1 MMRMRPAS
9 GCRVVSLRRAATGL
23 CVAVLVA
30 SVFVPAHPA
39 SAQSSSSGD
48 VVVIANGWS
57 APDAGAAAP
66 LAGRLDGVMLYAS
79 TESLGSATVNALGRL
94 APSRVVLVGG
104 AAALSADVEAE
115 VRRLVPDAT
124 VERLSGADRYDTAA
138 RAASVEPAVP
148 QNRPVILA
156 NGWSPSD
163 VGTAAPLAARLGGS
177 VLYAAKNV
185 LGRPAAAA
193 LEQFAPSQVILVGG
207 TAALSGDIDTELS
220 ELLPDVPTQRF
231 AGTDR
236 IDSAARAAL
245 YGNAPTGRPVV
256 IADGWSTPDVGVAAP
271 LAAAL
276 GGSVLFS
283 SEGAHE
289 SLSHALDQLVP
300 SEVVLVGNSVLTD
313 GLAEDLSR
321 LPLDTPRTHITGADR
336 IEIAAEAALL
346 AHSRVLVSR
355 YDPPSDPV
363 EDRPSLRNIGRTTYD
378 DEGNRVGPL
387 QINGQPFDRSAF
399 AGRDVLLWLWSPF

>member
-1 MMRMRPAS
+1 MGLMSSSGASPRCARPLR
-9 GCRVVSLRRAATGL
+9 RVVAGL
-23 CVAVLVA
+23 CIAVLVA
-30 SVFVPAHPA
+30 AGLAPVDPA
-39 SAQSSSSGD
+39 SAQSGGSG

-57 APDAGAAAP
+57 APDAGVAAP

-79 TESLGSATVNALGRL
+79 TESLGSATVSALGKL
-94 APSRVVLVGG
+94 VPSRVVLVGG
-104 AAALSADVEAE
+104 AAALSAEVEAE
-115 VRRLVPDAT
+115 VKSLLPGAT

-138 RAASVEPAVP
+138 RAASVELAVP

-177 VLYAAKNV
+177 VLYAARDV
-185 LGRPAAAA
+185 LGAPAAEA
-193 LEQFAPSQVILVGG
+193 LEQFAPSQVIIVGG
-207 TAALSGDIDTELS
+207 TGALSGDIDTALA

-236 IDSAARAAL
+236 IDTAARAAL

-276 GGSVLFS
+276 GGSALFS
-283 SEGAHE
+283 YEGAHE

-313 GLAEDLSR
+313 GLAEDLGR
-321 LPLDTPRTHITGADR
+321 LPLDTPQTRITGADR
-336 IEIAAEAALL
+336 IEIASEAALL
-346 AHSRVLVSR
+346 AHSRILLSR
-355 YDPPSDPV
+355 YDIQSDPA
-363 EDRPSLRNIGRTTYD
+363 EDRSKVLRLAATR
-378 DEGNRVGPL
+378 
-387 QINGQPFDRSAF
+387 INGELLDVSEF
-399 AGRDVLLWLWSPF
+399 AGRDVLVWFWSPF

>member
-1 MMRMRPAS
+1 MTAAGARPVP
-9 GCRVVSLRRAATGL
+9 RPWRAAVVGL
-23 CVAVLVA
+23 CIAALVA
-30 SVFVPAHPA
+30 GALSPVRAV
-39 SAQSSSSGD
+39 SAQSSNSAG
-48 VVVIANGWS
+48 VAVIANGWS

-79 TESLGSATVNALGRL
+79 TDSLGSATVSALGTVS
-94 APSRVVLVGG
+94 PSRVILVGG
-104 AAALSADVEAE
+104 AAALSAEVEAE

-177 VLYAAKNV
+177 VLYAAKDV
-185 LGRPAAAA
+185 LGAPAAAA
-193 LEQFAPSQVILVGG
+193 LERFAPSQVIIVGG
-207 TAALSGDIDTELS
+207 TGALSGDIDTALA

-231 AGTDR
+231 AGVDR
-236 IDSAARAAL
+236 IDTAARAAL

-276 GGSVLFS
+276 GGSALFS

-289 SLSHALDQLVP
+289 SLSHALEQLVP

-313 GLAEDLSR
+313 GLTEDLSR
-321 LPLDTPRTHITGADR
+321 LPLDTPRTNISGADR
-336 IEIAAEAALL
+336 IEIAADAALL
-346 AHSRVLVSR
+346 AHSRILLSR
-355 YDPPSDPV
+355 YDTRTDPV
-363 EDRPSLRNIGRTTYD
+363 EDRSKVLRLAAT
-378 DEGNRVGPL
+378 
-387 QINGQPFDRSAF
+387 QIDGELLDVSVL
-399 AGRDVLLWLWSPF
+399 AGRDVLVWFWSPF

>member
-1 MMRMRPAS
+1 
-9 GCRVVSLRRAATGL
+9 
-23 CVAVLVA
+23 
-30 SVFVPAHPA
+30 
-39 SAQSSSSGD
+39 
-48 VVVIANGWS
+48 
-57 APDAGAAAP
+57 
-66 LAGRLDGVMLYAS
+66 MLYAS
-79 TESLGSATVNALGRL
+79 TDSLGSATVSALGTVS
-94 APSRVVLVGG
+94 PSRVILVGG
-104 AAALSADVEAE
+104 AAALSAEVEAE

-177 VLYAAKNV
+177 VLYAAKDV
-185 LGRPAAAA
+185 LGAPAAAA
-193 LEQFAPSQVILVGG
+193 LERFAPSQVIIVGG
-207 TAALSGDIDTELS
+207 TGALSGDIDTALA

-231 AGTDR
+231 AGVDR
-236 IDSAARAAL
+236 IDTAARAAL

-276 GGSVLFS
+276 GGSALFS

-289 SLSHALDQLVP
+289 SLSHALEQLVP

-313 GLAEDLSR
+313 GLTEDLSR
-321 LPLDTPRTHITGADR
+321 LPLDTPRTNISGADR
-336 IEIAAEAALL
+336 IEIAADAALL
-346 AHSRVLVSR
+346 AHSRILLSR
-355 YDPPSDPV
+355 YDTRTDPV
-363 EDRPSLRNIGRTTYD
+363 EDRSKVLRLAAT
-378 DEGNRVGPL
+378 
-387 QINGQPFDRSAF
+387 QIDGELLDVSVL
-399 AGRDVLLWLWSPF
+399 AGRDVLVWFWSPF

>member
-1 MMRMRPAS
+1 MMHMRPAFR
-9 GCRVVSLRRAATGL
+9 CRVVTWRRAAAGL

-30 SVFVPAHPA
+30 ADFAPVGPV
-39 SAQSSSSGD
+39 SAQSGGSG

-57 APDAGAAAP
+57 APDAGTAAP
-66 LAGRLDGVMLYAS
+66 LAGRLGGVMLYAS
-79 TESLGSATVNALGRL
+79 TESLGAATVSALGTVS
-94 APSRVVLVGG
+94 PSRVILVGG
-104 AAALSADVEAE
+104 AAALSAEVEAE
-115 VRRLVPDAT
+115 VKSLLPDAA

-138 RAASVEPAVP
+138 RAASIEPAVA
-148 QNRPVILA
+148 QGRPAILA

-177 VLYAAKNV
+177 VLYAARDV
-185 LGRPAAAA
+185 LGGSASWA
-193 LEQFAPSQVILVGG
+193 LERLAPSQVIIVGG
-207 TAALSGDIDTELS
+207 TGALSGNIDTALA

-236 IDSAARAAL
+236 IDTAARAAL
-245 YGNAPTGRPVV
+245 YGARTGLPVV
-256 IADGWSTPDVGVAAP
+256 ITDGWSTPDVGVAAP

-283 SEGAHE
+283 SASAHE
-289 SLSHALDQLVP
+289 GRSHALEQLVP
-300 SEVVLVGNSVLTD
+300 SEVVLVGNSVLSD
-313 GLAEDLSR
+313 GLAEDLNR

-346 AHSRVLVSR
+346 AHSRVLLSR
-355 YDPPSDPV
+355 YDPPSVPV
-363 EDRPSLRNIGRTTYD
+363 EDRPSLRNIGRITLD

-387 QINGQPFDRSAF
+387 QINGQPFDRSVF

>member
-1 MMRMRPAS
+1 MLRGFAIRVSGDTQPAS
-9 GCRVVSLRRAATGL
+9 TYRNALYRHALVALIIAAL
-23 CVAVLVA
+23 VAVVLSPIRAV
-30 SVFVPAHPA
+30 
-39 SAQSSSSGD
+39 SAQSSGSGV

-79 TESLGSATVNALGRL
+79 TDSLGSATVSALGTVS
-94 APSRVVLVGG
+94 PSRVILVGG
-104 AAALSADVEAE
+104 AAALSAEVEAE

-138 RAASVEPAVP
+138 RAASVEPTVA

-163 VGTAAPLAARLGGS
+163 VGIAAPLAARLGGS
-177 VLYAAKNV
+177 VLYAAKDV
-185 LGRPAAAA
+185 LGASAAAA
-193 LEQFAPSQVILVGG
+193 LERFAPSQVIIVGG
-207 TAALSGDIDTELS
+207 TGALSGDIDTALA

-231 AGTDR
+231 AGVDR
-236 IDSAARAAL
+236 IDTAARAAL

-276 GGSVLFS
+276 GGSALFS

-289 SLSHALDQLVP
+289 SLSHALEQLVP

-313 GLAEDLSR
+313 GLNEDLSR
-321 LPLDTPRTHITGADR
+321 LPLDTPRTSISGADR
-336 IEIAAEAALL
+336 IEIAADAALL
-346 AHSRVLVSR
+346 AHSRILLSR
-355 YDPPSDPV
+355 YDTRTDPV
-363 EDRPSLRNIGRTTYD
+363 EDRSKVLRLAAT
-378 DEGNRVGPL
+378 
-387 QINGQPFDRSAF
+387 QIDGELLDVSVL
-399 AGRDVLLWLWSPF
+399 AGRDVLVWFWSPF

>member
-9 GCRVVSLRRAATGL
+9 GCRIVSLRRAVAGL

-30 SVFVPAHPA
+30 AGFAPVRSV
-39 SAQSSSSGD
+39 SAQSSGSG

-79 TESLGSATVNALGRL
+79 TDSLGSATVSALARM

-104 AAALSADVEAE
+104 AAALSAEVEAE
-115 VRRLVPDAT
+115 VRRLLPDAA

-138 RAASVEPAVP
+138 RAALVEPAVP

-177 VLYAAKNV
+177 VLYAARNV
-185 LGRPAAAA
+185 LGSRAAAA

-236 IDSAARAAL
+236 IDTAARAAL
-245 YGNAPTGRPVV
+245 YGARTGRPVV

-276 GGSVLFS
+276 GGSALFS

-346 AHSRVLVSR
+346 AHSRVLLSR

-363 EDRPSLRNIGRTTYD
+363 EDHPSLRNIGRTTYD